1 MDPDLLF
8 RPITELGALVS
19 SGELTARELVET
31 SLRRI
36 EALDGEVN
44 AFTHVHAEEALAAAD
59 AIPTGD
65 PRPFAGVPVAVKT
78 EVAMKGSPMTFG
90 SKLFGDYTPDHDS
103 YQVRRLKDAGMI
115 VVGRTNMPEAGI
127 MPITEP
133 ARFGATRNP
142 WNLGRTPGGSS
153 GGSAAAVAAG
163 MVPAANALDGGGS
176 IRIPA
181 ACCGLVGLKPARNRV
196 SMGPELA
203 DSLFGVTG
211 AVTRTVDET
220 ARLLDV
226 LAGYEAGDA
235 NWTAAPGEPFARAAQ
250 RDPRPMRI
258 GLVSAPPVDVPL
270 DPEHDRALR
279 EAGDLLASLGH
290 EVEPAQTPGG
300 EMEGVFLTVFGA
312 YLASIVRFGGL
323 IAGREPT
330 ADDVEP
336 LTWAIYE
343 QATRLSA
350 VDFLVASA
358 GVGTFARHFIAS
370 LFSQYDVLLSPTL
383 VKPPVPIGT
392 YDTRVGDV
400 AEWARTGE
408 FASFTPLANITGQP
422 AISLPLDQTADG
434 LPIGIQLVGPPA
446 GEAVLLSLATQLEA
460 ARPWAAR
467 RAPEPATGSAAA

>member
-8 RPITELGALVS
+8 RPITELGRMVS
-19 SGELTARELVET
+19 SGELSARELVET

-59 AIPTGD
+59 AIRPGD
-65 PRPFAGVPVAVKT
+65 PRPFAGVPVAIKT
-78 EVAMKGSPMTFG
+78 EVAVNGSPMTFG
-90 SKLFGDYTPDHDS
+90 SRLFGDYRPDHDS
-103 YQVRRLKDAGMI
+103 YQVRRLKDAGMV

-142 WNLGRTPGGSS
+142 WDLGRTPGGSS

-163 MVPAANALDGGGS
+163 MVPVANALDGGGS

-181 ACCGLVGLKPARNRV
+181 ACCGLVGLKPARNRI
-196 SMGPELA
+196 SMGPEIA
-203 DSLFGVTG
+203 DSVFGVGG
-211 AVTRTVDET
+211 AVTRTMDET

-235 NWTAAPGEPFARAAQ
+235 NWAAAPGEPFAVAAL
-250 RDPRPMRI
+250 REPAPLRV
-258 GLVSAPPVDVPL
+258 GLVTAPPVDAPL
-270 DPEHDRALR
+270 DPEHARAVR
-279 EAGDLLASLGH
+279 EAADLLASFGH
-290 EVEPAQTPGG
+290 DVEEVETPGG
-300 EMEGVFLTVFGA
+300 QEQMEDVFLTVFGA
-312 YLASIVRFGGL
+312 YLASIIRFGGL

-330 ADDVEP
+330 AEDVEP

-343 QATRLSA
+343 RATGISA

-370 LFSQYDVLLSPTL
+370 TFSRYDVLVTPTL

-392 YDTRVGDV
+392 FDTSVGDV

-422 AISLPLDQTADG
+422 AISLPLDQTPDG

-446 GEAVLLSLATQLEA
+446 GEAVLLSVATQLEA
-460 ARPWAAR
+460 ARPWADH
-467 RAPEPATGSAAA
+467 RAPLAAAAA

>member
-1 MDPDLLF
+1 MDPGLLF

-31 SLRRI
+31 ALRRI
-36 EALDGEVN
+36 EDLDGDVN
-44 AFTHVHAEEALAAAD
+44 AFTHVHADEALAAAD
-59 AIPTGD
+59 AVPPGD
-65 PRPFAGVPVAVKT
+65 PRPFSGVPVAIKT
-78 EVAMKGSPMTFG
+78 EVAVEGSPLTFG
-90 SKLFGDYTPDHDS
+90 SKLFGDYTPDHDAF
-103 YQVRRLKDAGMI
+103 QVRRLKDAGMI

-133 ARFGATRNP
+133 ARFGATHNP
-142 WNLGRTPGGSS
+142 WSLERTPGGSS

-163 MVPAANALDGGGS
+163 MVPVANALDGGGS

-181 ACCGLVGLKPARNRV
+181 ACCGLVGLKPSRNRI

-235 NWTAAPGEPFARAAQ
+235 NWTAAPGEPFAVAAQ
-250 RDPRPMRI
+250 REPRPLRI
-258 GLVSAPPVDVPL
+258 GLVTDPPVQAQL
-270 DPEHDRALR
+270 DPEHDRAVR
-279 EAGDLLASLGH
+279 DAADLLTSLGH
-290 EVEPAQTPGG
+290 EVDAVSALGG
-300 EMEGVFLTVFGA
+300 GGDTEGIFLTVFGS
-312 YLASIVRFGGL
+312 YLASVIRFGGF
-323 IAGREPT
+323 IAGHEPT

-336 LTWAIYE
+336 LTWAIY
-343 QATRLSA
+343 QRATGTTG

-358 GVGTFARHFIAS
+358 GIGSFARHFIAS
-370 LFSQYDVLLSPTL
+370 TFSEFDVLLTPTL

-392 YDTRVGDV
+392 YDINVPDV
-400 AEWARTGE
+400 SEWARTGE
-408 FASFTPLANITGQP
+408 FASFTPIANITGQP
-422 AISLPLDQTADG
+422 AISLPLYETEDG
-434 LPIGIQLVGPPA
+434 LPIGIQLVGPPV

-460 ARPWAAR
+460 ARPWAQR
-467 RAPEPATGSAAA
+467 RAPLAAPA

>member
-1 MDPDLLF
+1 MEPDLLF
-8 RPITELGALVS
+8 RPITELGHLVS
-19 SGELTARELVET
+19 SGELSARELVET

-44 AFTHVHAEEALAAAD
+44 AFIHLHAEEALAAAD
-59 AIPTGD
+59 AIRPGD
-65 PRPFAGVPVAVKT
+65 PRPFAGVPVAIKT
-78 EVAMKGSPMTFG
+78 EVAVKGSPLTFG

-103 YQVRRLKDAGMI
+103 FQVRRLKEAGMV

-133 ARFGATRNP
+133 TRFGATRNP
-142 WNLGRTPGGSS
+142 WDLGRTPGGSS

-181 ACCGLVGLKPARNRV
+181 ACCGLVGLKPARNRI
-196 SMGPELA
+196 SMGPEIA

-220 ARLLDV
+220 AQMLDV
-226 LAGYEAGDA
+226 MAGYEAGDA
-235 NWTAAPGEPFARAAQ
+235 NWTAAPGEPFAVAAQ
-250 RDPRPMRI
+250 REPRPLRI
-258 GLVSAPPVDVPL
+258 GLVTAPPVDAPL
-270 DPEHDRALR
+270 DPEHTRALR
-279 EAGDLLASLGH
+279 EAADLLASLGH
-290 EVEPAQTPGG
+290 EVEEVDTPGG
-300 EMEGVFLTVFGA
+300 QGQMEGVFLTVFGA
-312 YLASIVRFGGL
+312 YLASIIRFGGL

-343 QATRLSA
+343 SATGLSA

-358 GVGTFARHFIAS
+358 GVGRFARQFIAS
-370 LFSQYDVLLSPTL
+370 TFSKYDVLLSPTL

-392 YDTRVGDV
+392 FDTGVGDV

-446 GEAVLLSLATQLEA
+446 GEAVLLSLSTQLEA
-460 ARPWAAR
+460 ARPWADR
-467 RAPEPATGSAAA
+467 RAPLPAAA